1 MARQTKY
8 LFLSILLIL
17 IQMQVMRL
25 LTLEGITPDILTIW
39 IVYLAL
45 KEGQLQGTIWGFVV
59 GLLFD
64 VMTGSFI
71 GLAALTKT
79 ICGFMAG
86 YFYNENK
93 TAMTLGSY
101 RFIVIVLVVSLIH
114 NTLYFI
120 VFTQGSEIGLLRAIF
135 QVGLATTLY
144 TAAVTLL
151 PMFAFSQKYI
161 S

>member
-71 GLAALTKT
+71 GLAALAKT

>member
-17 IQMQVMRL
+17 IQMQVVRL

-64 VMTGSFI
+64 FMTGSFI

-86 YFYNENK
+86 YFHNENK

-161 S
+161 R